1 MNLFCSSL
9 ILHYLCR
16 MQDDERKIDSYK
28 TLKVY
33 QKTICVF
40 DITCYFVDHFL
51 DRGHDRTVDQMQQ
64 AARSGKQ
71 NIVEG
76 YSDAE
81 GSTDSEHKLTVIDTD
96 QTLAMLHGYT
106 KYING
111 NSWNRVVSRNSAFGK
126 GFNLGKVGVVG
137 KITLTPLPH
146 LLPLQHLLKN
156 KLWY

>member
-1 MNLFCSSL
+1 
-9 ILHYLCR
+9 

-33 QKTICVF
+33 QKTICIF
-40 DITCYFVDHFL
+40 DITCYFVERFL

-81 GSTDSEHKLTVIDTD
+81 
-96 QTLAMLHGYT
+96 TLAMLHGYIKFINRKFLEQGGVKEQRYWKRVQYRDGRFGREQEPNTPTTPT
-106 KYING
+106 KP
-111 NSWNRVVSRNSAFGK
+111 
-126 GFNLGKVGVVG
+126 
-137 KITLTPLPH
+137 TTPTTPLK
-146 LLPLQHLLKN
+146 Q
-156 KLWY
+156 